1 MSFRHDDYTVA
12 WICALPLEMAAA
24 KAMLNKVHSPLPQ
37 PKTDHNAYTLGN
49 VAGHNV
55 VVACLPSGVYG
66 TTSAATVLAH
76 MLSTF
81 PTLRFALM
89 VGIGGGVP
97 SKKADIRLGDV
108 VVSMPTAASGGVI
121 QYDYGKT
128 LRHGHLQLTGSLNK
142 PPQYLLTAVSQ
153 IRSEY
158 MVSDSH
164 FKKGIS
170 EMLQKQ
176 QISRPDQ
183 DWLFN
188 PDYHHESKFTNCSEC
203 DQSQLVIRPT
213 RKTNEPVIHYGL
225 IASGNQVMK
234 DAKTRDSMAE
244 ELDILCFEMEAAGLM
259 DQLPCLVIRGICDY
273 CDSHKNKEWQ
283 EYSALTAAAY
293 TAALLAVVPS
303 TKINAQPDQ
312 KTEFTAEEKACL
324 RDLFITDP
332 TDDRKALERRKGHRA
347 PGTCRWIL
355 GTDELKN
362 WLQIG
367 ENGAQKESNI
377 FWLYGNPGT
386 GKSTMAITLTEE
398 LPNQAEFLSG
408 KKRLAYFFCDS
419 GSEHQRTA
427 TSILRGLLYQ
437 LITQHKSLMK
447 YLLPKYTE
455 QKAKLFTSF
464 DALWSV
470 LMDMGQDPSISGTY
484 CIIDALDECEPD
496 DQWIIL
502 HEIDR
507 TFSNSKPQHSSSNA
521 MHFLITSRPYPEIR
535 RYLSSFSH
543 RDLSAYPAVT
553 TDLKTMIQERVDR
566 LSRQNNYP
574 RSVMTEIS
582 QILEQRAEGTFLWVG
597 IACDELERV
606 QARKAVKTLQ
616 HLPQGLYS
624 LYQKL
629 FDTAITQC
637 DEDDKPVILKLV
649 RFVAIARRPFT
660 IPELSEACELYPDD
674 DKASR
679 FLFTRELIDSCGFII
694 IAEDR
699 RVRLLHGSVRDFLVK
714 DAAHVDELKSHAAL
728 AERCIA
734 SIIRHYRSQANGK
747 SILPKTIF
755 LNYSVSFWPIHAG
768 LAKGEFMLQAEQA
781 AFFQLGSKV
790 WTKWLDHYNSLS
802 RKWPLD
808 AGFSI
813 FHAAARWGI
822 DRLISWG
829 CHDFKDGVLI
839 DCDFRTMNGV
849 TPLEEGARHGRL
861 STVGTLLR
869 HMSEKEIIHQRVV
882 EAAAR
887 NSENGRDIM
896 RLLLEKR
903 RDQIQITADV
913 VRAAA
918 GNWSCGKDVM
928 ALLLDQQ
935 RNQVHLTKEVVAT
948 IIERFD
954 KSVVALLIDR
964 HADHIQITEDIV
976 RAAAENR
983 SSGKDIMALFLDQ
996 QGDQIRI
1003 TENALSTMVRMFD
1016 ETMITLLLARRGN
1029 QTQIIQKV
1037 IRAAAQDY
1045 KMQRVF
1051 VIDILNRLEHQ
1062 TRSLTRSLTRQIL
1075 SVIRTFH
1082 LASVTKLLR
1091 EKGDKIQ
1098 ITEMFLKAA
1107 VENRNSGKGI
1117 TKFLLSQQKNQF
1129 QITEELLSAAAQNQK
1144 DGKDIIALLLHYQG
1158 DNIHVTEGVLKAAA
1172 ENTGNGVEIIKLLL
1186 DQPGG
1191 HTQITKDV
1199 LKAAAGNTTNG
1210 MEIIKFLLDQQG
1222 DPVQVTED
1230 VLKVAAGNTGNGTEI
1245 ITFLL
1250 DRERQAQIT
1259 EEVLKAAAENEL
1271 IGQSIME
1278 LLLRR
1283 QGDVTIT
1290 ERVITAAAG
1299 NRRNGKKVLEL
1310 LFEKQEEQIKVTKE
1324 VIKAAAG
1331 NEGSGIDILAFLF
1344 DQSDDDFQIADG
1356 VLLSAASSG
1365 NENVLAFL
1373 SSKMGLAIDP
1383 GMLSIARLYN
1393 AAKLGKTDIVEQ
1405 LLFQGTPPDT
1415 RNMRGVTPLWIAA
1428 SNGHQEVVRVLLQ
1441 SHQVDVNIPSIAGRP
1456 PIFWAAAEGH
1466 TGVVRLLLEAGANPR
1481 VTDTKGDSPY
1491 IMARKR
1497 GHWDTAELLE
1507 EHLDADVPQV

>member
-1 MSFRHDDYTVA
+1 MSFKHDDYTVA

-24 KAMLNKVHSPLPQ
+24 KTMLDKVHSRLPQ
-37 PKTDHNAYTLGN
+37 AETDHNAYTLGN

-66 TTSAATVLAH
+66 TTSAAIVLAH
-76 MLSTF
+76 MLPTF
-81 PTLRFALM
+81 PSLRFGLM

-97 SKKADIRLGDV
+97 SENADIHLGDV

-128 LRHGHLQLTGSLNK
+128 LRDGHLQRTGSLNK

-158 MVSDSH
+158 MVSDSP
-164 FKKGIS
+164 FKTRIS

-183 DWLFN
+183 DWLFK
-188 PDYHHESKFTNCSEC
+188 PEYHHERKFTNCSEC
-203 DQSQLVIRPT
+203 DQSQLVIRST
-213 RKTNEPVIHYGL
+213 RKTNEPAIHYGL

-234 DAKTRDSMAE
+234 DARTRDSIAK

-283 EYSALTAAAY
+283 GYAALTAAAY
-293 TAALLAVVPS
+293 TAALLAVVPT
-303 TKINAQPDQ
+303 TKINTQPDQ
-312 KTEFTAEEKACL
+312 KTEFTAEEKECL
-324 RDLFITDP
+324 RDLFISDP

-347 PGTCRWIL
+347 PGTCSWIL
-355 GTDELKN
+355 ETDELKN
-362 WLQIG
+362 WLRIG
-367 ENGAQKESNI
+367 ENRGQKESNI

-496 DQWIIL
+496 EQRIIL
-502 HEIDR
+502 YEINR
-507 TFSNSKPQHSSSNA
+507 TFSNSKSQQSSSNA

-553 TDLKTMIQERVDR
+553 TDLKTMIQERVDW
-566 LSRQNNYP
+566 LSKQNNYP

-582 QILEQRAEGTFLWVG
+582 HLLEQRAEGTFLWVG
-597 IACDELERV
+597 IACHELARV

-616 HLPQGLYS
+616 LLPQGLYF

-637 DEDDKPVILKLV
+637 DEDDKLVILKLV

-694 IAEDR
+694 IAEDG

-714 DAAHVDELKSHAAL
+714 GAAQVDELKAHAAL

-747 SILPKTIF
+747 IILSKTIF

-768 LAKGEFMLQAEQA
+768 LAKGEFILQAEQT

-790 WTKWLDHYNSLS
+790 WTKWLDHYNSLA

-839 DCDFRTMNGV
+839 DCDFRTVNGV
-849 TPLEEGARHGRL
+849 TPLEEGARYGRL

-869 HMSEKEIIHQRVV
+869 HMSKKEIIHQRVI

-903 RDQIQITADV
+903 RDQIQITEDV

-928 ALLLDQQ
+928 ALLLDQR

-983 SSGKDIMALFLDQ
+983 SSGKDIMALLLDQ
-996 QGDQIRI
+996 QGDQIGI
-1003 TENALSTMVRMFD
+1003 TENALSTMVRRFD
-1016 ETMITLLLARRGN
+1016 ETMIAHLLARRGN
-1029 QTQIIQKV
+1029 QAQIVQKV
-1037 IRAAAQDY
+1037 IKAAAQDY

-1062 TRSLTRSLTRQIL
+1062 TRPLTRQIL

-1082 LASVTKLLR
+1082 LASVRKLLR

-1129 QITEELLSAAAQNQK
+1129 QITEGLLSAAAQNQK
-1144 DGKDIIALLLHYQG
+1144 DGKDIIALLLQYQN

-1210 MEIIKFLLDQQG
+1210 VEIIKFLLDQQG

-1230 VLKVAAGNTGNGTEI
+1230 VLEVAAGNTGNGTEI
-1245 ITFLL
+1245 IAFLL
-1250 DRERQAQIT
+1250 DRQRQAEIT

-1271 IGQSIME
+1271 SGQYIME

-1283 QGDVTIT
+1283 QGDVLIT
-1290 ERVITAAAG
+1290 ERIITAAAG
-1299 NRRNGKKVLEL
+1299 NRRIGKKVLEL
-1310 LFEKQEEQIKVTKE
+1310 LVEKRGEKIKVTEE

-1331 NEGSGIDILAFLF
+1331 NEGSGVDILAFLF
-1344 DQSDDDFQIADG
+1344 DQSEDDAQISDG

-1365 NENVLAFL
+1365 NANVLAFL

-1383 GMLSIARLYN
+1383 EMLSIARLYN
-1393 AAKLGKTDIVEQ
+1393 AAESGQTVIVEQ

-1428 SNGHQEVVRVLLQ
+1428 SNGHQEVVGVLLQ
-1441 SHQVDVNIPSIAGRP
+1441 SHHVDVNIPSIAGRP
-1456 PIFWAAAEGH
+1456 PIFWAAAKGH
-1466 TGVVRLLLEAGANPR
+1466 TGVVRLLLQADANPR

-1491 IMARKR
+1491 IMARKH

-1507 EHLDADVPQV
+1507 EHLAADVPQG